1 MEVVFN
7 LLLYIIIAVILI
19 VVVVFFY
26 LYIKGEGI
34 DVLTAILDIPNYLKK
49 LFGG

>member
-1 MEVVFN
+1 MEVTFN

-34 DVLTAILDIPNYLKK
+34 DVLAQILDIPNYLKK